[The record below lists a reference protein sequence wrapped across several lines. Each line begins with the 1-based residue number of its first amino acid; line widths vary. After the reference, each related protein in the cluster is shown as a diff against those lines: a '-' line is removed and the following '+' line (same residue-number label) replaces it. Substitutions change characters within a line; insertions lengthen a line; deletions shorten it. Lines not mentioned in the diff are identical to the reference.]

1 MARKTTAPRRF
12 TGVLLDI
19 DGTLL
24 DSNDA
29 HAQSWVEV
37 LRRHGYDMPFERVRP
52 LIGKGTDKLLPEL
65 TGLDAGAGLGKKISE
80 ERKAL
85 FLRDYLP
92 KLHPT
97 RGARALVERLRRE
110 GFRLVV
116 ATSAGGDE
124 VALLLRQAQV
134 DDLIEQ
140 ATTWDEAGRSKPD
153 PDVVCAALAKGKL
166 RPENAVMLGD
176 TPYDIEAAG
185 RAGVP
190 TIAFRCGGWWDDKAL
205 AGALA
210 IYDDPAALLADFER
224 SPLAGGA
231 TSRFLSFPG
240 DDVRP

>member
-1 MARKTTAPRRF
+1 MTTARRRV

-37 LRRHGYDMPFERVRP
+37 LRRHGYDIPFERVRP

-65 TGLDAGAGLGKKISE
+65 AGMDPESSLGKEISE

-92 KLHPT
+92 RLRPT

-116 ATSAGGDE
+116 ATSSSE
-124 VALLLRQAQV
+124 EELTLLLRQAQV

-140 ATTWDEAGRSKPD
+140 ATNSDEVERSKPD

-166 RPENAVMLGD
+166 RPETAIMLGD

-185 RAGVP
+185 RAGVA

-210 IYDDPAALLADFER
+210 IYDDPAALLADFAR

-231 TSRFLSFPG
+231 TSRFLPFK
-240 DDVRP
+240 

>member
-1 MARKTTAPRRF
+1 MLRKTTAPRRF

-37 LRRHGYDMPFERVRP
+37 LRRHGYDIPFERVRP

-65 TGLDAGAGLGKKISE
+65 TGLDPETGLGKQMAE

-116 ATSAGGDE
+116 ATSAGGE
-124 VALLLRQAQV
+124 ELTLLLRQAQV
-134 DDLIEQ
+134 EDLIEQ
-140 ATTWDEAGRSKPD
+140 ATTSDEVERSKPD

-166 RPENAVMLGD
+166 RPENSIMLGD

-185 RAGVP
+185 RAGVA
-190 TIAFRCGGWWDDKAL
+190 TIAFRCGGWWNDNAL

-231 TSRFLSFPG
+231 TSRFLPFK
-240 DDVRP
+240 

>member
-185 RAGVP
+185 RAGVR

-224 SPLAGGA
+224 SPLAGDA
-231 TSRFLSFPG
+231 TSGFLSFSR

>member
-1 MARKTTAPRRF
+1 MTTARRRV

-37 LRRHGYDMPFERVRP
+37 LRRHGYDIPFERVRP

-65 TGLDAGAGLGKKISE
+65 AGLDPESRLGKEISE

-92 KLHPT
+92 RLRPT

-116 ATSAGGDE
+116 ATSSSEDE
-124 VALLLRQAQV
+124 LTLLLRQAQV

-140 ATTWDEAGRSKPD
+140 ATTSDEVERSKPD

-166 RPENAVMLGD
+166 RPETAIMLGD

-185 RAGVP
+185 RAGVA

-231 TSRFLSFPG
+231 TSRFLPFK
-240 DDVRP
+240 